1 MILGLSTG
9 VFTTVHVAISL
20 IAILSGLVV
29 AVGMLRDQTSAS
41 WTTTFLAA
49 TIATS
54 VTGFFFHSA
63 AIGPPHIVGGLSL
76 VILALAVW
84 ALYGRKLKGA
94 WRRVYVICAVIALY
108 LNVFVAI
115 VQAFQKISPLH
126 SLAPNGSE
134 PPFLV
139 AQVLTLIAFIILG
152 AFAARRFR
160 DAAPL
165 PAH

>member
-1 MILGLSTG
+1 VILGLSTG
-9 VFTTVHVAISL
+9 AFTAVHVAISL

-29 AVGMLRDQTSAS
+29 AAGMLRDQVSTS

-54 VTGFFFHSA
+54 LTGFFFHST
-63 AIGPPHIVGGLSL
+63 AIGPPHIVGALSL
-76 VILALAVW
+76 VVLALAVL
-84 ALYGRKLKGA
+84 ALYGRKLEGA
-94 WRRVYVICAVIALY
+94 WRPVYVICAVIALY

-126 SLAPNGSE
+126 ALAPNGSE
-134 PPFLV
+134 PPFLA
-139 AQVLTLIAFIILG
+139 AQGFTLIAFVVLG
-152 AFAARRFR
+152 VLAARRFR
-160 DAAPL
+160 DAVPF

>member
-9 VFTTVHVAISL
+9 VFTAVHVAISL

-29 AVGMLRDQTSAS
+29 AAGMLRDQTSAS

-54 VTGFFFHSA
+54 VTGFFFHST

-84 ALYGRKLKGA
+84 ALYSRKLAGA

-108 LNVFVAI
+108 LNVFVAV
-115 VQAFQKISPLH
+115 VQAFQKISLLH
-126 SLAPNGSE
+126 SLAPGGSE

-139 AQVLTLIAFIILG
+139 AQVLTLIGFVVLG
-152 AFAARRFR
+152 VFAARRFQS
-160 DAAPL
+160 ATPL